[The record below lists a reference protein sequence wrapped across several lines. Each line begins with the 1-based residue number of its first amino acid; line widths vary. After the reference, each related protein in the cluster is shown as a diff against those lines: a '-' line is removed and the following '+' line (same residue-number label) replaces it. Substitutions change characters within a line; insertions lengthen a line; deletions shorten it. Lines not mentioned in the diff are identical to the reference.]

1 MTASATDASRRA
13 SLDAGMDDFLAKPVE
28 TADLARV
35 VEEALTR
42 AGVP

>member
-13 SLDAGMDDFLAKPVE
+13 SLDAGMDEFLAKPVE

-35 VEEALTR
+35 VEEALKH
-42 AGVP
+42 ADAP